1 MSLYKYTYH
10 KLIFY
15 YFSKKWETLSCNT
28 LVLSRPRRELPVEE
42 AVAIL
47 FWPIV
52 LVSSHQKE
60 GISPQ
65 LEMLN
70 KIQTL
75 KVCVLGLA
83 QRQVKYMA
91 AVKQPFQN
99 HRRPE
104 CSEWKQLTFSVMSYS
119 GRKALLFEWASP
131 PGCRANDF
139 IILLS
144 GTFSSENV
152 CVYREIHLHCLSA
165 PLWGSII

>member
-1 MSLYKYTYH
+1 MGDTILQYTGPQQAQERALGGGSCGH
-10 KLIFY
+10 FILTHCPSE
-15 YFSKKWETLSCNT
+15 FSPE
-28 LVLSRPRRELPVEE
+28 RRDFASVRNP
-42 AVAIL
+42 
-47 FWPIV
+47 
-52 LVSSHQKE
+52 
-60 GISPQ
+60 
-65 LEMLN
+65 N

-99 HRRPE
+99 HRWPE